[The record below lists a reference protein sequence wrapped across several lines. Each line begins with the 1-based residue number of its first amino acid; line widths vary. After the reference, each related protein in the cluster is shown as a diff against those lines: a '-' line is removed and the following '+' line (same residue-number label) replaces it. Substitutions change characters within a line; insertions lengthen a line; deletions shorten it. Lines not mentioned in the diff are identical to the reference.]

1 MTKKIIG
8 FGALTVLLWGPSALA
23 ADNAAL
29 EMRIRDLSEQNQML
43 LERVTALETMLV
55 GRGQPAQ
62 VQGLAEKGDIRQEK
76 GSVEQRL
83 QQIETT
89 LEGSQ
94 QTTAAADQSL
104 MQSIND
110 HVDLRGLVEVEA
122 ISAEDFNGDDT
133 SDISLATV
141 EVGLDARI
149 SDWSQA
155 HLLLLYEE
163 NEEED
168 HLIVDEGTITFGK
181 LDAFPAYLTVG
192 KMYLPFGS
200 YVTNMVSD
208 TLPLELGEIRD
219 SAVLAG
225 FQSSGFYGSIYGFN
239 GVLSESGEDDKIDAW
254 GASLGFAHEREGFSV
269 DVGLDWLNNIGD
281 SDDLG
286 EYLEENTGASEI
298 ADYVEGLAAHILLQY
313 GPFDFVAEYV
323 RALDEFQ
330 AEEMAFAGSG
340 AEPEAWSLEAGLTFD
355 LLDRQTI
362 FSLAW
367 QGTDEALALGL
378 PEDRYGAA
386 IRMFVLKNTS
396 VSLEYLHDE
405 DYDIT
410 DGGTGK
416 TPIPPPCRWPWNS
429 DQPWVASSCQQL
441 K

>member
-1 MTKKIIG
+1 MKKIISIAAMG
-8 FGALTVLLWGPSALA
+8 LLASVSTGWA
-23 ADNAAL
+23 ADSATL
-29 EMRIRDLSEQNQML
+29 EKKVEELTRQNQML

-55 GRGQPAQ
+55 GRGQPTQ
-62 VQGLAEKGDIRQEK
+62 FQGLAEKADIRQEK

-94 QTTAAADQSL
+94 QTAAADQSL
-104 MQSIND
+104 LQSIND
-110 HVDLRGLVEVEA
+110 HVDLTGLVEVEA
-122 ISAEDFNGDDT
+122 ISAEDFNGDHT

-163 NEEED
+163 DEED
-168 HLIVDEGTITFGK
+168 NHLIVDEGTITFGK
-181 LDAFPAYLTVG
+181 LDVFPAYLTVG

-200 YVTNMVSD
+200 YVTNMISD

-225 FQSSGFYGSIYGFN
+225 FQSSGFYGSLYGFN
-239 GVLSESGEDDKIDAW
+239 GVLSERGENDKIDAW

-281 SDDLG
+281 TDDMG

-298 ADYVEGLAAHILLQY
+298 ADYVEGLAAHILMQY
-313 GPFDFVAEYV
+313 GPFDVVAEYV

-330 AEEMAFAGSG
+330 IDEMAFAGSG
-340 AEPEAWSLEAGLTFD
+340 AEPEAWSLEAGLTFEW
-355 LLDRQTI
+355 LNRQTI

-405 DYDIT
+405 DYDKA
-410 DGGTGK
+410 DGGTGNDADSA
-416 TPIPPPCRWPWNS
+416 TM
-429 DQPWVASSCQQL
+429 QVAVEF
-441 K
+441 

>member
-1 MTKKIIG
+1 MKKSISIAAMG
-8 FGALTVLLWGPSALA
+8 LLASVSTGWA
-23 ADNAAL
+23 ADSATL
-29 EMRIRDLSEQNQML
+29 EKKVEELTRQNQML

-55 GRGQPAQ
+55 GRQQPVP
-62 VQGLAEKGDIRQEK
+62 VQGLAEKPDTREGKE
-76 GSVEQRL
+76 SVEQRL

-89 LEGSQ
+89 LEGRQ
-94 QTTAAADQSL
+94 EATAATGEQSL
-104 MQSIND
+104 LQSIND

-122 ISAEDFNGDDT
+122 VSAEDFNGDDT

-163 NEEED
+163 DEEEN

-225 FQSSGFYGSIYGFN
+225 FQSSGFYGSLYGFN
-239 GVLSESGEDDKIDAW
+239 GVLSEWGEDDKIDAW
-254 GASLGFAHEREGFSV
+254 GASLGFAHEREDFSV

-330 AEEMAFAGSG
+330 LNEMAFAGSG

-355 LLDRQTI
+355 LLDRETI

-405 DYDIT
+405 DYDQA
-410 DGGTGK
+410 DGGTGNDADSA
-416 TPIPPPCRWPWNS
+416 TM
-429 DQPWVASSCQQL
+429 QVAVEF
-441 K
+441 